1 MMRKQFDAS
10 QAGRYGLALCITL
23 VSLTCWVRSAS
34 AGDDDIVNAK
44 GFEPNPPY
52 GFSTTF
58 LTTGQL
64 EGQINPVGSGQVIS
78 PGQWLRTR
86 GMGTSTATV
95 QSAVFAP

>member
-1 MMRKQFDAS
+1 M
-10 QAGRYGLALCITL
+10 
-23 VSLTCWVRSAS
+23 
-34 AGDDDIVNAK
+34 DDIVNAK

-64 EGQINPVGSGQVIS
+64 EGQINPPGTGQVIS

-86 GMGTSTATV
+86 TTGTSTAFV
-95 QSAVFAP
+95 QSAVFAPGGGTQAVKVTRAANSDDRWAVPVNALGRG